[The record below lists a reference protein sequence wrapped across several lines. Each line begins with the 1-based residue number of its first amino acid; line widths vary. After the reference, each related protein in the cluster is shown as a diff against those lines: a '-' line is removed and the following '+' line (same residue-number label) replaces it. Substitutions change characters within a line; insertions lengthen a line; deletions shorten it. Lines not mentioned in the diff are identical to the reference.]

1 MKTNPAHPI
10 ARPPRSTVRVA
21 LVEDQK
27 DLCDSWV
34 RIIEAFGGFTCT
46 CTCAS
51 AEEAVRVIPEA
62 RPDVIL
68 MDIRLPRMSGI
79 ECTSRLKELLPATPV
94 VILTV
99 LDDDELIFRAL
110 KAGADGYLLKR
121 SKPADLRAALLE
133 VLAGGAPMSSA
144 IARRVVR
151 SFRGPPVNPK
161 NEAHLSTREIEVL
174 GLLSQGLSNKEI
186 ADQMRLS
193 IETVRSYL
201 KTIYEKLHVHC
212 RTEAVMRY
220 TANRSANSMGNPAQA
235 PGDVKAE
242 EGAFR
247 ILKPSD

>member
-1 MKTNPAHPI
+1 MQANPAKAPSQVTH
-10 ARPPRSTVRVA
+10 PRSIRVA
-21 LVEDQK
+21 LVEDQAV
-27 DLCDSWV
+27 LCRSWAQ
-34 RIIEAFGGFTCT
+34 IIESFGGFECV

-51 AEEAVRVIPEA
+51 AEEAVRVIPDA

-79 ECTSRLKELLPATPV
+79 ECTSRLKVLLPATPI

-110 KAGADGYLLKR
+110 EAGADGYLLKR
-121 SKPADLRAALLE
+121 SKPADLRAALLD
-133 VLAGGAPMSSA
+133 VLNGGAPMSSA

-151 SFRGPPVNPK
+151 SFQRPPADPR

-174 GLLSQGLSNKEI
+174 GLLSRGLSNKEI

-193 IETVRSYL
+193 VETVRSYL

-212 RTEAVMRY
+212 RTEAVIRY
-220 TANRSANSMGNPAQA
+220 HASRPTSSMADRDSAPEKPA
-235 PGDVKAE
+235 
-242 EGAFR
+242 
-247 ILKPSD
+247 SS

>member
-1 MKTNPAHPI
+1 MKPATKSIPSKP
-10 ARPPRSTVRVA
+10 APTSTVSVA

-27 DLCDSWV
+27 DLCRSWV
-34 RIIEAFGGFTCT
+34 KIIESFEGFDCI

-51 AEEAVRVIPEA
+51 AEDALAAIPEA
-62 RPDVIL
+62 KPAVIL
-68 MDIRLPRMSGI
+68 MDIRLPQMSGI
-79 ECTSRLKELLPATPV
+79 ECTSQLKKMLPATPI

-110 KAGADGYLLKR
+110 EAGADGYLLKR
-121 SKPADLRAALLE
+121 SKPADLRAALLD
-133 VLAGGAPMSSA
+133 VLGGGAPMSSA

-151 SFRGPPVNPK
+151 SFRHPPTNPK
-161 NEAHLSTREIEVL
+161 NQTHLSAREAEVL
-174 GLLSQGLSNKEI
+174 GLLSRGLSNKEI

-220 TANRSANSMGNPAQA
+220 AANWQSGSGDQASGNPREKLNPA
-235 PGDVKAE
+235 
-242 EGAFR
+242 
-247 ILKPSD
+247 

>member
-1 MKTNPAHPI
+1 MKSPSTTSSPGPALDSI
-10 ARPPRSTVRVA
+10 VNVA

-27 DLCDSWV
+27 DLCRSWV
-34 RIIEAFGGFTCT
+34 QIIKSFDGFECT

-51 AEEAVRVIPEA
+51 AEEAIRVIPEA
-62 RPDVIL
+62 RPDVVL
-68 MDIRLPRMSGI
+68 MDIRMPGMSGI
-79 ECTSRLKELLPATPV
+79 ECTSRLKELLPATPI

-110 KAGADGYLLKR
+110 EAGADGYLLKR

-133 VLAGGAPMSSA
+133 VLGGGAPMSTA

-151 SFRGPPVNPK
+151 SFRRPPANPS
-161 NEAHLSTREIEVL
+161 NQAHLSSREVEVL
-174 GLLSQGLSNKEI
+174 GLLSCGLSNKEI

-220 TANRSANSMGNPAQA
+220 TVNR
-235 PGDVKAE
+235 PGWS
-242 EGAFR
+242 EGR
-247 ILKPSD
+247 PKQTP

>member
-1 MKTNPAHPI
+1 MKPNPANALPR
-10 ARPPRSTVRVA
+10 AARSTIKVA

-46 CTCAS
+46 CTCGS
-51 AEEAVRVIPEA
+51 AEEAVRAIPEA

-79 ECTSRLKELLPATPV
+79 ECTSELKELLPTTPI

-110 KAGADGYLLKR
+110 EAGADGYLLKR
-121 SKPADLRAALLE
+121 SKPTDLRTALLD

-144 IARRVVR
+144 IAHRVVR
-151 SFRGPPVNPK
+151 SFRRPPANPR

-174 GLLSQGLSNKEI
+174 GLLSRGLSNKEI

-220 TANRSANSMGNPAQA
+220 AANRAANPTANPNNAREKVTPA
-235 PGDVKAE
+235 
-242 EGAFR
+242 
-247 ILKPSD
+247 

>member
-1 MKTNPAHPI
+1 MKSTPANTLTRT
-10 ARPPRSTVRVA
+10 ARPTVSVA

-27 DLCDSWV
+27 ELCDSWV
-34 RIIEAFGGFTCT
+34 RIIEAFGGFSCI

-51 AEEAVRVIPEA
+51 AEEAVRVIPEVK
-62 RPDVIL
+62 PDVIL

-79 ECTSRLKELLPATPV
+79 ECTSRLKDLLPATPI

-110 KAGADGYLLKR
+110 EAGADGYLLKR
-121 SKPADLRAALLE
+121 SKPADLRTALLD
-133 VLAGGAPMSSA
+133 VLEGGAPMSSA

-151 SFRGPPVNPK
+151 SFRRPPVNPN

-174 GLLSQGLSNKEI
+174 GLLSRGLSNKEI

-220 TANRSANSMGNPAQA
+220 AANRSANSSA
-235 PGDVKAE
+235 PSNNA
-242 EGAFR
+242 
-247 ILKPSD
+247 

>member
-1 MKTNPAHPI
+1 MKTNPAQTLTRTPRPI
-10 ARPPRSTVRVA
+10 ISVA

-34 RIIEAFGGFTCT
+34 RIIEAFGGFTCV

-51 AEEAVRVIPEA
+51 AEEAIRVIPEA

-79 ECTSRLKELLPATPV
+79 ECTSRLKELLPATPI

-110 KAGADGYLLKR
+110 KVGADGYLLKR
-121 SKPADLRAALLE
+121 SKPADLRAALQD

-151 SFRGPPVNPK
+151 SFRRPPVNPH

-174 GLLSQGLSNKEI
+174 GLLSRGLSNKEI

-212 RTEAVMRY
+212 RTEAVMCY
-220 TANRSANSMGNPAQA
+220 TANRSASSKAA
-235 PGDVKAE
+235 PNNVQNKFTA
-242 EGAFR
+242 A
-247 ILKPSD
+247 